1 MSLEASFH
9 CKHHGASQNCILY
22 LLNCESAVP
31 IQCCFDTGILQ
42 KLYVSCTD
50 AWTSVAYVSIRNEQG
65 RKKAGKTPP
74 KLAPFYNNRL
84 KSTGAK
90 VLSASAPSSDNT
102 VPCVM
107 KLCLPIC
114 VHVAVSLTICIC
126 PGLRASVHAMMLCAC
141 VVCLVF
147 IFACRLFT
155 ITSDACACACGLRAY
170 HYLLAALLIIT

>member
-1 MSLEASFH
+1 MLGVFTSILLCCSLCRFRSHLFL
-9 CKHHGASQNCILY
+9 ILIFTACQFY
-22 LLNCESAVP
+22 FFVFYFFGS
-31 IQCCFDTGILQ
+31 
-42 KLYVSCTD
+42 S
-50 AWTSVAYVSIRNEQG
+50 SVALSRHNTTVLIFPASTSYIPCIFFVLLQVQTLVSYR
-65 RKKAGKTPP
+65 
-74 KLAPFYNNRL
+74 
-84 KSTGAK
+84 
-90 VLSASAPSSDNT
+90 
-102 VPCVM
+102 CVM

-147 IFACRLFT
+147 IFVCRLFT

>member
-1 MSLEASFH
+1 MTIPGVQKPHCDPWLLAMRSFQDQH
-9 CKHHGASQNCILY
+9 SKRETCDTMPFK
-22 LLNCESAVP
+22 LLSEIYVVP
-31 IQCCFDTGILQ
+31 LNGQTCVWEI
-42 KLYVSCTD
+42 V
-50 AWTSVAYVSIRNEQG
+50 R
-65 RKKAGKTPP
+65 
-74 KLAPFYNNRL
+74 
-84 KSTGAK
+84 
-90 VLSASAPSSDNT
+90 SDNT
-102 VPCVM
+102 VPEVTKYTHLTNSDLFDSRNSLGSSAESESLKLIVSVM

-147 IFACRLFT
+147 IFVCRLFT

>member
-1 MSLEASFH
+1 MYAIMYRVK
-9 CKHHGASQNCILY
+9 CNG
-22 LLNCESAVP
+22 
-31 IQCCFDTGILQ
+31 LQ
-42 KLYVSCTD
+42 TRPSYIFSC
-50 AWTSVAYVSIRNEQG
+50 
-65 RKKAGKTPP
+65 
-74 KLAPFYNNRL
+74 YN
-84 KSTGAK
+84 GMY
-90 VLSASAPSSDNT
+90 
-102 VPCVM
+102 VM

-147 IFACRLFT
+147 IFVCRLFT

>member
-1 MSLEASFH
+1 MD
-9 CKHHGASQNCILY
+9 Y
-22 LLNCESAVP
+22 
-31 IQCCFDTGILQ
+31 
-42 KLYVSCTD
+42 
-50 AWTSVAYVSIRNEQG
+50 QG
-65 RKKAGKTPP
+65 RLGGVTGSDQGKC
-74 KLAPFYNNRL
+74 
-84 KSTGAK
+84 STIGR
-90 VLSASAPSSDNT
+90 VVASGSPEARRKGLDDRVEINY
-102 VPCVM
+102 VM

-147 IFACRLFT
+147 IFVCRLFT